1 MNKKTVYSATAQML
15 KRMVI
20 DVMFRCIFVRIVVG
34 NSKVVY
40 VWIICLSGISILL
53 QIEQFQTYPFFINAQ
68 NEPYDVG

>member
-20 DVMFRCIFVRIVVG
+20 DVMFRCIFAGIVVG
-34 NSKVVY
+34 NFQGGLRMDNVSLWNKY
-40 VWIICLSGISILL
+40 LASNRT
-53 QIEQFQTYPFFINAQ
+53 FQTYPFFINAQ

>member
-40 VWIICLSGISILL
+40 V
-53 QIEQFQTYPFFINAQ
+53 
-68 NEPYDVG
+68 